1 MEQERQTAHSLS
13 RTLLKQLL
21 SEEKS
26 LEPGIVST
34 FKKEKGHEH
43 PSTSL
48 SFPETQEY
56 FTTAMSRCGDLF
68 IVVVALDKCES
79 HERSEVVTF
88 LKALLGKGKSSRV
101 KILITSRPEDD
112 LSLHFDDQSSYRI
125 DVDDTAN
132 DIEPFV
138 ASRVDELVHSKKL
151 LRGKVRPELKKEI
164 IGTLNRKADGM

>member
-1 MEQERQTAHSLS
+1 MSL
-13 RTLLKQLL
+13 TLLKHLL

-26 LEPGIVST
+26 LEPDIVST
-34 FKKEKGHEH
+34 FKKEKGHGH

-48 SFPETQEY
+48 SFPDTQEY

-68 IVVVALDKCES
+68 NVVDALDECES
-79 HERSEVVTF
+79 HERGEVVKF
-88 LKALLGKGKSSRV
+88 LKALLGKVGYSRV

-112 LSLHFDDQSSYRI
+112 LSLDFDDQSSSRI

-132 DIEPFV
+132 DIEQFV
-138 ASRVDELVHSKKL
+138 ASRVDELVQSKKL
-151 LRGKVRPELKKEI
+151 LCGKVPPELKNEI